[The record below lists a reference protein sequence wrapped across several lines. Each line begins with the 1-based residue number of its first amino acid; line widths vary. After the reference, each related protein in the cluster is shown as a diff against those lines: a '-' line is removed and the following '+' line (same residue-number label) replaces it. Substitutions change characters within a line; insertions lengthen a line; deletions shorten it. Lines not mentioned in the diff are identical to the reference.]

1 MHKLENK
8 VKLFEEFN
16 GIEDKSRLSEK
27 ITKILNEQIK
37 NELESSQLYRSI
49 SCWMDK
55 NRLIGGNKLF
65 FRYAD
70 EELEHMRKIYN
81 YLFEKNADSETPE
94 TSKPES
100 KFKDIRE
107 VLEKSLE
114 HENNVMLQWNDIANA
129 ALEEKDNDT
138 YIFSQ
143 WFITEQREEQEKIT
157 DLLFKLDQD
166 APVWRMDEIFEE
178 MSK

>member
-1 MHKLENK
+1 MKIQ
-8 VKLFEEFN
+8 LFESFN

-27 ITKILNEQIK
+27 IVKMLNEQIK
-37 NELESSQLYRSI
+37 NELESSQLYRSM

-65 FRYAD
+65 FKYAD
-70 EELEHMRKIYN
+70 EEFEHMKKIYN
-81 YLFEKNADSETPE
+81 YLFDKNSDSETPE
-94 TSKPES
+94 TTKPES
-100 KFKDIRE
+100 KFKNIRD

-114 HENNVMLQWNDIANA
+114 HENDVMKQWNDIANA
-129 ALEEKDNDT
+129 ALAEKDNDT

-157 DLLFKLDQD
+157 DLLFKMDND
-166 APVWRMDEIFEE
+166 MPNWRIDEVFEE

>member
-1 MHKLENK
+1 MNKLETK

-16 GIEDKSRLSEK
+16 KIEDKSRLSEK
-27 ITKILNEQIK
+27 ITKLLIEQIK
-37 NELESSQLYRSI
+37 NELESSQLYRSM

-65 FRYAD
+65 FKYAD

-81 YLFEKNADSETPE
+81 YLFEKNADSETTE

-100 KFKDIRE
+100 NFKDIRD

-114 HENNVMLQWNDIANA
+114 HENKVMEQWNNIANVS
-129 ALEEKDNDT
+129 LEEKDNDT

-166 APVWRMDEIFEE
+166 MPTWRIDEVFEE